1 MCVLLRV
8 ETSKHDGNFY
18 CLKCFHSYSTKDKL
32 RKHYNVY
39 KNIDYCYVEIP
50 KEDKILK
57 HNADKS

>member
-1 MCVLLRV
+1 MCALLRV

-18 CLKCFHSYSTKDKL
+18 CLNCFHSYSTKDKL

-57 HNADKS
+57 QNADKS